1 MDRGEDISLTRFYVQ
16 GKLVSSCIN
25 LCLEYYMKLD
35 PWTSKS
41 DQHLVSPYNLTPES
55 HIKVMRIKEMIT
67 DQTKALDY

>member
-1 MDRGEDISLTRFYVQ
+1 MDRGEDISLSRFYVQ

-41 DQHLVSPYNLTPES
+41 D
-55 HIKVMRIKEMIT
+55 
-67 DQTKALDY
+67 

>member
-35 PWTSKS
+35 LWTSKS
-41 DQHLVSPYNLTPES
+41 DQHLISPYNITPES

-67 DQTKALDY
+67 NQTKALDY